1 MICSD
6 STPDDQCYLN
16 YYIQYWPSGQDM
28 DTDHKG
34 LLHFLLGALVN
45 RVVTTGQNTP
55 AALQAFNGHHC
66 HCHRFLLTR
75 TLSSLQQTLLTLHH
89 FTSPDSPP
97 FESQIK
103 VLSIHDLGEAEL
115 MQWLQPIAT
124 QFKLKI
130 VGRTSSLSTRPMV
143 ADSSILQLQLK
154 MADRT
159 SPCLLIPL
167 CGLCLHWVLQPN
179 LKW

>member
-1 MICSD
+1 
-6 STPDDQCYLN
+6 
-16 YYIQYWPSGQDM
+16 M
-28 DTDHKG
+28 DTGHKG
-34 LLHFLLGALVN
+34 LLHFWLGALVN

-55 AALQAFNGHHC
+55 AALQAFNGHLC

-97 FESQIK
+97 SESQIK
-103 VLSIHDLGEAEL
+103 VLSIHDLGV

-124 QFKLKI
+124 QLLKI
-130 VGRTSSLSTRPMV
+130 VGHTSSLSTRPMV
-143 ADSSILQLQLK
+143 ADSSQLIHSPTPTE
-154 MADRT
+154 DGRTT
-159 SPCLLIPL
+159 SPRLPIPL
-167 CGLCLHWVLQPN
+167 CGLCLHWVLQPH